1 MDGAMGATRYTRSV
15 GIGGLLHDLRGANHS
30 TSGLWVQSQAGQSIA
45 FSGIDFGRTNVVSVS
60 ASRGLM
66 LVRQLRQMS
75 DTMACF
81 FLDEGEVVFEDGS
94 GNLAV
99 GSPDSFVTCS
109 DPRELRLTWNTS
121 GRMVALIMPNQVVRD
136 FGLAPVPGFAPYT
149 QVSALRRPAA
159 AFLGSLVVDTG
170 PISSVA
176 AYFVEKLIHE
186 MVGGL
191 LLENHGV
198 GRSGHRQSLYHQAM
212 ALISASAGDPGLT
225 PESLARKLNVS
236 LRHLQRDFQKRNESV
251 ADRLRQARVD
261 LAIRLLTDST
271 MGVLSLDQIAAHA
284 GFASLGHLR
293 RTLRSAGLGT
303 PREIRAVGRYSPVS
317 LPA

>member
-1 MDGAMGATRYTRSV
+1 MGATRYKKLV
-15 GIGGLLHDLRGANHS
+15 GNGGHLQDRRGPNHPAP
-30 TSGLWVQSQAGQSIA
+30 GLWVQSQEGQSLA
-45 FSGIDFGRTNVVSVS
+45 LSGIDFGRTNVFSVS

-66 LVRQLRQMS
+66 LVRHLRQTR

-81 FLDEGEVVFEDGS
+81 FLDDGEVVFEDGS

-109 DPRELRLTWNTS
+109 DPRDLRLKWNKQ
-121 GRMVALIMPNQVVRD
+121 GRMLALIMPDQVVRD
-136 FGLAPVPGFAPYT
+136 FGLAPITGFAPYT
-149 QVSALRRPAA
+149 QESALRRPAA
-159 AFLGSLVVDTG
+159 AFLGALVADTG
-170 PISSVA
+170 AISSVA

-186 MVGGL
+186 MMGGL

-225 PESLARKLNVS
+225 PESLSRKLNVS

-251 ADRLRQARVD
+251 ADRLRQTRVD

-271 MGVLSLDQIAAHA
+271 MSVLSLDQIAAHA

-293 RTLRSAGLGT
+293 RSLRSAGMGT
-303 PREIRAVGRYSPVS
+303 PREIRAVGRPSPARI
-317 LPA
+317 PA

>member
-1 MDGAMGATRYTRSV
+1 
-15 GIGGLLHDLRGANHS
+15 
-30 TSGLWVQSQAGQSIA
+30 
-45 FSGIDFGRTNVVSVS
+45 
-60 ASRGLM
+60 M
-66 LVRQLRQMS
+66 LVRHLRQAR

-81 FLDEGEVVFEDGS
+81 FLAEGEVLFEDGL

-109 DPRELRLTWNTS
+109 DPGELRLKWNTR
-121 GRMVALIMPNQVVRD
+121 GRMVALTMPNQVVSD
-136 FGLAPVPGFAPYT
+136 FGLAPLPGLAPYT
-149 QVSALRRPAA
+149 RDSALRRPAV
-159 AFLGSLVVDTG
+159 AFLGSLVVDAG
-170 PISSVA
+170 PFSSVA

-186 MVGGL
+186 MMGGL

-212 ALISASAGDPGLT
+212 ALISASAGDSGLT
-225 PESLARKLNVS
+225 PESLSRKLNVS
-236 LRHLQRDFQKRNESV
+236 LRHLQRAFQKRNESV

-271 MGVLSLDQIAAHA
+271 LGVLSLDQIAAHA

-293 RTLRSAGLGT
+293 RTLRAAGVGT
-303 PREIRAVGRYSPVS
+303 PREIRAIAQHSPVS